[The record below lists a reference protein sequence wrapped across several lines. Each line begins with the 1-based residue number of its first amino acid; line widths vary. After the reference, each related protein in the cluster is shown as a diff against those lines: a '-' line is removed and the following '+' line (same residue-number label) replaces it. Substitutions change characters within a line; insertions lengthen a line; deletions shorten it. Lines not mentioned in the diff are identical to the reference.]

1 VNTNQ
6 NTLKTTTMSHF
17 STIKTKLKNKPIL
30 QEALELLQYDVKQ
43 DQELKVTGAHG
54 IGHETVEAELAIG
67 TDIGF
72 RLNEITG
79 VYELVADLET
89 WNQPI
94 PVERLLDKVNQQY
107 ARMTI
112 HNTVKKMGFQVQ
124 EEWEMDDNSIELT
137 VTRWT

>member
-1 VNTNQ
+1 
-6 NTLKTTTMSHF
+6 MSHF
-17 STIKTKLKNKPIL
+17 STIKTKLKNKPQL
-30 QEALELLQYDVKQ
+30 QEALEILQYDVKE
-43 DQELKVTGAHG
+43 DQELKVNGAHG
-54 IGHETVEAELAIG
+54 IGHETVEAQLAIG

-94 PVERLLDKVNQQY
+94 PVERFVDKVTQQY

-112 HNTVKKMGFQVQ
+112 HDTVKKMGFQVE
-124 EEWEMDDNSIELT
+124 EEWEMDDGSIELT
-137 VTRWT
+137 VNRWIGSSVD

>member
-1 VNTNQ
+1 
-6 NTLKTTTMSHF
+6 MSHF
-17 STIKTKLKNKPIL
+17 STIRTKLKNKPIL
-30 QEALELLQYDVKQ
+30 QEALEILQYDVKQ

-94 PVERLLDKVNQQY
+94 SVERFIDKVNQQY
-107 ARMTI
+107 ARMTV
-112 HNTVKKMGFQVQ
+112 HNTVKDMGFQVE
-124 EEWEMDDNSIELT
+124 EEWEMEDNSIELT
-137 VTRWT
+137 VTRWVQ